1 MQLHAMDYGRAL
13 HTCNKADQ
21 WLFNSPMVTRNNDA
35 METVHRHST
44 KNRLHSW
51 LLERAES
58 YMHRKYGSRKKAI
71 FSSLPASV
79 VEIGSGP
86 GANLRYYPPG
96 AALTAIEP
104 NPAMHAPLRANAAR
118 WGIDLTIRGLKGE
131 SLDLA
136 SESVDA
142 VVGTLVLCSVDNP
155 RKVVAEI
162 MRILKPGGRFLFLE
176 HVAAMKGTPLNR
188 FQEWLAKPW
197 LWAFD
202 GCHLNR
208 DTHLTLGQTGF
219 ATVDMDCFMLSSPA
233 VLIMPHIFGVAVK

>member
-1 MQLHAMDYGRAL
+1 MDYGRAL

-208 DTHLTLGQTGF
+208 DTHLTLGQAGF

-233 VLIMPHIFGVAVK
+233 LLIMPHIFGVAVK